1 MLMDVVIVDKRRKK
15 LKERRWQM
23 AEVTVIAQ
31 IKTKEGME
39 EKVCSELIKLVAP
52 TRSEEGC
59 IVYDFYQSADSK
71 SLFMFYECWK
81 SKKDLDEHLQR
92 PHIKAFVERAGEML
106 AEPMSVSLWKIL
118 SNE

>member
-1 MLMDVVIVDKRRKK
+1 
-15 LKERRWQM
+15 M

-39 EKVCSELIKLVAP
+39 EKVCAELINLVAP

-92 PHIKAFVERAGEML
+92 PHIKAFVERAGKML